1 MSRHTNECILE
12 TLAQISSDGGPS
24 VEGDQSQT
32 GGGVFRSKRSSARPT
47 SSILVCR
54 ARGTARARLKI
65 ALETQREPLKILFVG
80 HRGTGKSTELNRL
93 AEEIQESFHTIG
105 FDTLTVTGRSTMRYE
120 DLMLALSTQIT
131 RRCIDQGLIGRPAT
145 DPLRDGWQSLAD
157 WWREKVAG
165 FSLGAPRE
173 IETMASLSTLLGEI
187 EVGVSQSAFTRE
199 QLNAFTDREMPELI
213 RRLNWVIG
221 EAERH
226 LNPKRLLLVIE
237 GLDKV
242 DLDAARHIFR
252 DHAPTITAPHA
263 AMIYTFPLALRYSE
277 DYQTVL
283 SAFNDDKF
291 LSNLS
296 LRHVSGAED
305 DRGRHALRQIVLS
318 RMESNLVA
326 EDALEQM
333 IMASGGIAVQLVKL
347 VNSAAIY
354 ALERNADAQSIELED
369 VRNAVKDLRRELAAN
384 LTLAEWRLLK
394 ERHND
399 RLLSNEPEIQQLLY
413 KGALIEYS
421 NDVQW
426 CDVHPALWGLLGYY
440 VEEGDEQRSAGDR

>member
-1 MSRHTNECILE
+1 MKAIDLKQVVVYFDPKEALRGQHLRSWF
-12 TLAQISSDGGPS
+12 
-24 VEGDQSQT
+24 VE
-32 GGGVFRSKRSSARPT
+32 
-47 SSILVCR
+47 R
-54 ARGTARARLKI
+54 AGTPRARLRI
-65 ALETQREPLKILFVG
+65 ALEAQREPQKILFVG

-93 AEEIQESFHTIG
+93 AEEIQGSFHTIG
-105 FDTLTVTGRSTMRYE
+105 FDALTVTGRSTMRYE

-131 RRCIDQGLIGRPAT
+131 RHCIDQNLIGRPAT
-145 DPLRDGWQSLAD
+145 DPLREGWQSLAD

-165 FSLGAPRE
+165 FSLGKPGE
-173 IETMASLSTLLGEI
+173 VNTMASLSTLLGEI

-199 QLNAFTDREMPELI
+199 QLNAFVDREMPELI

-221 EAERH
+221 EAEKH
-226 LNPKRLLLVIE
+226 LNPKRLLLVVE

-252 DHAPTITAPHA
+252 DHAPTILAPHA
-263 AMIYTFPLALRYSE
+263 AMIYTFPLALRYSD

-296 LRHVSGAED
+296 LRHVNSD
-305 DRGRHALRQIVLS
+305 DDPEGRRALRQIVLS

-333 IMASGGIAVQLVKL
+333 VMASGGIAVQLVKL

-354 ALERNADAQSIELED
+354 ALERSAHATSIELAD
-369 VRNAVKDLRRELAAN
+369 VRNAIKDLRRELAAN
-384 LTLAEWRLLK
+384 LTLTEWRLLK
-394 ERHND
+394 RRHID
-399 RLLSNEPEIQQLLY
+399 RLLSNEAEIQQLLY

-426 CDVHPALWGLLGYY
+426 CDVHPALWGLLDYY
-440 VEEGDEQRSAGDR
+440 VEGDDGGPTTGDH